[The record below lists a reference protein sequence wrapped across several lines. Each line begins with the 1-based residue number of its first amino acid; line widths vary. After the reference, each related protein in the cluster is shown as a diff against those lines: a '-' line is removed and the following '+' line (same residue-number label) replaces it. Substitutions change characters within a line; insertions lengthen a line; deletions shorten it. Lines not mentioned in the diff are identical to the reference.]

1 MNDPQ
6 QDINPA
12 RWGIYLS
19 VEAPNPQYGEI
30 ALSQQRQAIQRS
42 LSSNGFNHQLWK
54 EYVDVVSGPTPD
66 RPGYQQMLADG
77 RAGKFSHVA
86 VENAG
91 RFGRD
96 DTEALRA
103 IDELHESGVA
113 VRFVDYPDL
122 DPMDADDRVFIA
134 LFFMLARHEALK
146 LGQRVRGGMAA
157 VRRSGYYIGRV
168 PDGYLQCEE
177 KVSERNKHENAH
189 YRRSIKPDPERRM
202 IVRTAWDMLLTDR
215 WTLAEICEA
224 LHLQGYTYRSGRPF
238 VEIKDGKR
246 KANYNRL
253 SEIFHNP
260 TYAGLI
266 WLDEEGSDQPPHY
279 ITGNWEPLVT
289 REEYEQGLAILK
301 CRAQGRKTRRQ
312 A

>member
-224 LHLQGYTYRSGRPF
+224 LHLQGYTYPGGRPF
-238 VEIKDGKR
+238 VEIRNGKP
-246 KANYNRL
+246 KANCSGLLR
-253 SEIFHNP
+253 IFRNP
-260 TYAGLI
+260 TYASLI
-266 WLDEEGSDQPPHY
+266 WLDEKDSDQPPHY